1 MVNQRELQS
10 NGEQIMALN
19 IPNVDLPGTS
29 FLKGVDTGST
39 MFSRLMQPVLEREKQ
54 KQQAEQFAQ
63 ELALK
68 KQQEARM
75 GANSGLNRQILEQN
89 LLKLKH
95 SNDPQWAMQ
104 QLQAKL
110 DYIQNLGKQGG
121 QGGQPGAGGQSM
133 GGQQQPPVNL
143 MDMIN
148 QGQQMPQGQG
158 AMMPQEEPQQQ
169 QMMPGQ
175 EQEQPQGGNKVPG
188 KLNFEEIKRALTYQA
203 LGLPIPRNSTSGITP
218 EMRERE
224 YLYKQKS
231 LDERMRHNK
240 AMEKLANPDE
250 KIRLAQEK
258 AKIEAEKQQNINDHK
273 ADLEYTKSL
282 NKEEGKTFSK
292 MQDEA
297 ISGIKAQPVLDE
309 MKSIVSDP
317 ILEQIRQHPYLG
329 HYELGYYRRSGTPE
343 QKQLIARFD
352 VAANKV
358 IADTAKGLNTR
369 FTDKDLALAREMK
382 IKDDDSL
389 DAMKAKAES
398 LSVLH
403 EIGQHRLDKAIE
415 IASSQRISPYAAF
428 KQADAAIN
436 GDEIRKGIRKQIYGS
451 ENKLPSGITEA
462 DIDETKRAT
471 GLTRDQII
479 NEFKR
484 KHGG

>member
-1 MVNQRELQS
+1 
-10 NGEQIMALN
+10 
-19 IPNVDLPGTS
+19 
-29 FLKGVDTGST
+29 
-39 MFSRLMQPVLEREKQ
+39 
-54 KQQAEQFAQ
+54 
-63 ELALK
+63 
-68 KQQEARM
+68 M

-95 SNDPQWAMQ
+95 SNDPKWAMQ

-110 DYIQNLGKQGG
+110 DYLQNLGKQGD

-158 AMMPQEEPQQQ
+158 AMMPQEGPQQQ

-175 EQEQPQGGNKVPG
+175 EQGQPKGDNQLPG

-203 LGLPIPRNSTSGITP
+203 LGLPIPRTSTSGITP

-231 LDERMRHNK
+231 LDERMRHNQ

-297 ISGIKAQPVLDE
+297 ILGIKSQPVLDE

-398 LSVLH
+398 LAVSH

-436 GDEIRKGIRKQIYGS
+436 GDEIRKEIRKQIYGS
-451 ENKLPSGITEA
+451 ENTLPYGITEA

>member
-1 MVNQRELQS
+1 MT
-10 NGEQIMALN
+10 LN
-19 IPNVDLPGTS
+19 IPNYTELQNP
-29 FLKGVDTGST
+29 LMKGIETGSS
-39 MFSRLMQPVLEREKQ
+39 MFSKLMQPVLEREKQ
-54 KQQAEQFAQ
+54 KQQAEQFEK
-63 ELALK
+63 ELALR
-68 KQQEARM
+68 KQAEARM
-75 GANSGLNRQILEQN
+75 GANSGLKRQVLEQN

-95 SNDPQWAMQ
+95 SNDPQWAMK

-110 DYIQNLGKQGG
+110 EYIQNLRKQGG
-121 QGGQPGAGGQSM
+121 QSGAGGQAM

-148 QGQQMPQGQG
+148 QGQGQEMPQGQG

-398 LSVLH
+398 LAVLH

>member
-1 MVNQRELQS
+1 
-10 NGEQIMALN
+10 MALN
-19 IPNVDLPGTS
+19 IPNYTELQNP
-29 FLKGVDTGST
+29 LMKGIDTGSS

-110 DYIQNLGKQGG
+110 DYIQNLRKQGG
-121 QGGQPGAGGQSM
+121 QGGQPGARGQSM

-203 LGLPIPRNSTSGITP
+203 LGLPIPRTSTSGITP

-343 QKQLIARFD
+343 QKKLIARFD

-389 DAMKAKAES
+389 DAMKTKAES
-398 LSVLH
+398 LAVLH

-415 IASSQRISPYAAF
+415 IASTQRISPYAAF

-451 ENKLPSGITEA
+451 SEKLPFGITEK
-462 DIDETKRAT
+462 DIEITHQET
-471 GLTRDQII
+471 GLSRQQILA
-479 NEFKR
+479 EYKR

>member
-1 MVNQRELQS
+1 
-10 NGEQIMALN
+10 MALN
-19 IPNVDLPGTS
+19 IPNTDLPGNS
-29 FLKGVDTGST
+29 FLKGLDTGST
-39 MFSRLMQPVLEREKQ
+39 MFSRLMQPALEREKQ

-104 QLQAKL
+104 QLQSKL

-224 YLYKQKS
+224 YLYNQKS

-398 LSVLH
+398 LGFLH

-451 ENKLPSGITEA
+451 SEKLPFGITEK
-462 DIDETKRAT
+462 DIETTHQET
-471 GLTRDQII
+471 GLSRQQILA
-479 NEFKR
+479 EYKR
-484 KHGG
+484 KYGG